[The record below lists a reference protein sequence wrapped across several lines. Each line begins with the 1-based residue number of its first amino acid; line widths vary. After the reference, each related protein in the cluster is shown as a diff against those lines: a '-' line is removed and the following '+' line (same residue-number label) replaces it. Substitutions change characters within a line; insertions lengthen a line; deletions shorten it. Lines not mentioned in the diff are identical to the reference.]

1 MDLLELRE
9 QIDAIDQQIVSLYEQ
24 RMEICG
30 QVAEYKIE
38 TGKKVFDRQR
48 EMEKLAKVKSLT
60 HNDFNSHGVE
70 ELFEQ
75 IMSMS
80 RKLQY
85 QLLAQH
91 GSMGRLPFIEVGEL
105 ETQKARV
112 VFQGRRGLTLRR
124 L

>member
-9 QIDAIDQQIVSLYEQ
+9 QIDAIDRQIVSLYEQ

-30 QVAEYKIE
+30 RVAEYKIE

-48 EMEKLAKVKSLT
+48 EMEKLDKVRSLT

-80 RKLQY
+80 RKLQCG
-85 QLLAQH
+85 AAH
-91 GSMGRLPFIEVGEL
+91 
-105 ETQKARV
+105 
-112 VFQGRRGLTLRR
+112 
-124 L
+124 